1 MSSPCTFQQRERV
14 REVETHRRAQKY
26 MYTDVHRRT
35 QTGVIKYQ
43 FCDNGKDC
51 ARVQQCPVYVQH
63 QQKGRERKRE
73 KERKKQSKSES
84 ARERVREGAKKTKEA
99 MDLTRP
105 TR

>member
-1 MSSPCTFQQRERV
+1 MQECNSAQSLCSTNRKGEREK
-14 REVETHRRAQKY
+14 ERA
-26 MYTDVHRRT
+26 
-35 QTGVIKYQ
+35 
-43 FCDNGKDC
+43 
-51 ARVQQCPVYVQH
+51 
-63 QQKGRERKRE
+63 